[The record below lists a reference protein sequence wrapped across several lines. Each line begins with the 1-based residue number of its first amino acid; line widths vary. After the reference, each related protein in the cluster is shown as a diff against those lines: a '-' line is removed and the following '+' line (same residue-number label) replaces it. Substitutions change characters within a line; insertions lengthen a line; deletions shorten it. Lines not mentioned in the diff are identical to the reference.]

1 MTELPSPYN
10 VDGSI
15 FSTTG
20 LEKIAEILRNYLGLS
35 KTEVSV
41 YKSQFNGSQ
50 TLYIRTAEYE
60 FEFETRTGREENT
73 WHISGSVA
81 GDRSEILDIL
91 KYLFE
96 PLRRNGFESKFE
108 IYDRAFNCIAEYPQV
123 SIAVADC
130 KPFEC

>member
-1 MTELPSPYN
+1 MNQLPSPNN
-10 VDGSI
+10 VYGST

-35 KTEVSV
+35 KTEV
-41 YKSQFNGSQ
+41 YIYQSQFDGDR
-50 TLYIRTAEYE
+50 TLYIITAGY
-60 FEFETRTGREENT
+60 EFETRIAKLENT

-81 GDRSEILDIL
+81 GDLDEILSSL

-108 IYDRAFNCIAEYPQV
+108 IYDREFNCIAEYPQS
-123 SIAVADC
+123 SIAVADG